1 MRAVLALAF
10 ALGVASS
17 ARAETLVTTLS
28 SNQVLINS
36 TYTGEDIVVFGAIE
50 RDART
55 IARSGPY
62 DVVVTVRG
70 PRRDFTVREREKL
83 GFIWINRTQRHFN
96 DVPGYLAVLS
106 SRPLTMVATLPL
118 RQRMRLSIDAMLTPD
133 NLSSSMVVSES
144 RFRAALRRLEERAG
158 RFIENDRGV
167 TFLTPTL
174 FRARIPVPA
183 TAPTGQYEV
192 EVQVFADEIPLT
204 RMTDNFEVLKTG
216 FEQRMAIAAR
226 EHKFLYGFATGGL
239 ALLFGWLAS
248 VLFRRD

>member
-1 MRAVLALAF
+1 MRGVLALGF
-10 ALGVASS
+10 ALALAAS

-28 SNQVLINS
+28 TNQVLINS

-70 PRRDFTVREREKL
+70 PRRDFTVREREKV

-96 DVPGYLAVLS
+96 NVPGYLAVLS

-133 NLSSSMVVSES
+133 NLTSSMVVRES
-144 RFRAALRRLEERAG
+144 RFRAALRRLEEREG

-192 EVQVFADEIPLT
+192 EVQVFADEVPLA
-204 RMTDNFEVLKTG
+204 RMTDNFEVVKTG

-226 EHKFLYGFATGGL
+226 EHTFLYGFATGGL